1 MVSTR
6 TLARLLVLVLGLI
19 CVGVADAGQVVDAE
33 VRHEGDWLVVDLQ
46 LAELLD
52 ARTLSTVESGLPG
65 SCLLEVELREQ
76 NADAIVI
83 RRLERS
89 LELDLWEDVVRLIED
104 GRELVFNS
112 IAEADSAW
120 SAWPSLRMAQWS
132 SLSQDRTYQLRVAVH
147 VQPLGSEG
155 RERVSRWVSESKRND
170 RRDFSIDMGGLVR
183 RFFGSGEDEVDVW
196 RGQPFTLETVR
207 VAGEE
212 QNP

>member
-1 MVSTR
+1 MVSTS
-6 TLARLLVLVLGLI
+6 TLACLLILGLT
-19 CVGVADAGQVVDAE
+19 CVGVAGAGQVTEAE
-33 VRHEGDWLVVDLQ
+33 VRHEGEWLVLDLQ

-52 ARTLSTVESGLPG
+52 ASALSTVESGLPG
-65 SCLLEVELREQ
+65 SCLIEVELRDQ
-76 NADAIVI
+76 SSDVIVI

-120 SAWPSLRMAQWS
+120 STWPARRMVQWA
-132 SLSQDRTYQLRVAVH
+132 SLSQDRTYHLRVAVH
-147 VQPLGSEG
+147 VQPLGSEE
-155 RERVSRWVSESKRND
+155 RERVSRWVSESERND

-212 QNP
+212 QK

>member
-1 MVSTR
+1 MSLAP
-6 TLARLLVLVLGLI
+6 TLARLLVLVLGLT
-19 CVGVADAGQVVDAE
+19 CVGAADAGQVIEAE
-33 VRHEGDWLVVDLQ
+33 VRHEGEWLVVDLQ

-104 GRELVFNS
+104 GREFVFNS

-120 SAWPSLRMAQWS
+120 SAWPSVRLAQWA
-132 SLSQDRTYQLRVAVH
+132 SLAQDRTYQLRVAVH
-147 VQPLGSEG
+147 VQPLGSEE
-155 RERVSRWVSESKRND
+155 RERVSRWVSESERND

-183 RFFGSGEDEVDVW
+183 RFFGSGDDEVDVW
-196 RGQPFTLETVR
+196 RGRPFTLETVR
-207 VAGEE
+207 RAGEE
-212 QNP
+212 LGQ